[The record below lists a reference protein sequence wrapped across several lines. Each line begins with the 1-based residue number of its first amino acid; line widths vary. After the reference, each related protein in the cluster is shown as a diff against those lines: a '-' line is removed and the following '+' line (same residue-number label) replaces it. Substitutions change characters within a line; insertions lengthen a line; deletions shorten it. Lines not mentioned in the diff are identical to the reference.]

1 MPAPTRE
8 AAFLALP
15 PNDIPALV
23 RFYEQYGV
31 DADEAASML
40 WMVDDRAELERL
52 MASWDIADR
61 GETPRPPRATASAPT
76 TTP

>member
-1 MPAPTRE
+1 MSASTRE
-8 AAFLALP
+8 AAFLELP

-31 DADEAASML
+31 DADEAATML
-40 WMVDDRAELERL
+40 WMVDDRAELERV
-52 MASWDIADR
+52 MESWDIVER